1 MNDPDPIDLGRLLAD
16 PAAVAQVPPAELPA
30 LALRV
35 AALQTAIAARLH
47 SVVSEYQG
55 DDCECFDVEEVSHR
69 LKCSIDLVRERGGEW
84 GIAKVLARDSRGRP
98 SRVVYPKALVRVYLQ
113 AKPGGNGRQQLA

>member
-1 MNDPDPIDLGRLLAD
+1 MSVDLHTLLAD
-16 PAAVAQVPPAELPA
+16 PGAIAQVPPAELPA

-55 DDCECFDVEEVSHR
+55 DDCDCLDVEEVSRR
-69 LKCSIDLVRERGGEW
+69 LKCSIDLVRERGEEW
-84 GIAKVLARDSRGRP
+84 GIAKVLARDTRGRP
-98 SRVVYPKALVRVYLQ
+98 SRVVYPKALLRAYLQ
-113 AKPGGNGRQQLA
+113 AKPEGNGRGKPA